1 MIKRGTKGKQF
12 KVQFKQ
18 DIVYISDFLLGC
30 LAAWLLGCLVAVYVH
45 NLVMNR
51 IHSYVDA

>member
-30 LAAWLLGCLVAVYVH
+30 LVAVYVH

-51 IHSYVDA
+51 IHSYADA